1 MAASVILSP
10 APSLQFFDNNG
21 VPLNGGLI
29 YAFAA
34 GTTTPQ
40 AVYTDSTGLV
50 VNTNPVVLNASGFP
64 QDATGSQCGL
74 WLNVNKVYKLV
85 VCDRNN
91 VQLYSMDGIGTI
103 NNRTLRNG
111 QSVLINPPASL
122 GQNAAQTI
130 SVPAGFA
137 AVNNVLR
144 ITYGARVLHDL
155 GTLGTAPNFVLFI
168 TGISP
173 IFVAPVGSG
182 GVLDSVG
189 DMIVST
195 VYVVIQS
202 TSSVLIYT
210 SSVGIS
216 QGLAVAGGTVVS
228 TGTADLT
235 QAWTLRNGCPGGNNT
250 GEVSFDYLMCEA
262 I

>member
-34 GTTTPQ
+34 GTTTLQ

-50 VNTNPVVLNASGFP
+50 ENTNPVMLNASGFP

-111 QSVLINPPASL
+111 VTVVVSPPSSA
-122 GQNAAQTI
+122 GQNLAQTI
-130 SVPAGFA
+130 AVPAGFA
-137 AVNNVLR
+137 AVNNVLH
-144 ITYGARVLHDL
+144 ITFGARVTVDL
-155 GTLGTAPNFVLFI
+155 GT
-168 TGISP
+168 
-173 IFVAPVGSG
+173 VGSSPSWAISIAG
-182 GVLDSVG
+182 QIFQVNPSGSAGLLNDVD
-189 DMIVST
+189 DMIVAT
-195 VYVVIQS
+195 IDVVVKGTNS
-202 TSSVLIYT
+202 FTLAAT
-210 SSVGIS
+210 SVGIA
-216 QGLAVAGGTVVS
+216 QGVSMAGGVPMAGGS
-228 TGTADLT
+228 TDLT
-235 QAWTLRNGCPGGNNT
+235 QAWTLRNGCPNGNNVGT
-250 GEVSFDYLMCEA
+250 VRFEYMTCVA